1 MGVFEYES
9 ASPAADLQ
17 LTDGVDRRG
26 FLKCMA
32 WAGTAMVWTISGG
45 VLTSCGIGAPAT
57 NATRTRDLYFVQIS
71 DSHIGFKGAA
81 NPDVTGTFEHAIAQV
96 NALPHRPAFVAH
108 TGDLTH
114 LSQPVEFDT
123 VKQML
128 STLKTTEVHTVPG
141 EHDAVGDNAN
151 QKYLQVFGKGSRGN
165 GYYSFDLNG
174 VHLLFLVN
182 TSGVENLGVL
192 GRDQLDFIKKDL
204 AGLSSDTPLV
214 VFSHIPLF
222 AMYPTWG
229 WYTHDSMEALSN
241 MRRFSSVTCLNG
253 HVHQLMSKAEGNITF
268 HAATCTAYPLPH
280 PGAPG
285 VDKPQPVVLPAQ
297 ELYPALGIREAT
309 YVTHPGMLAVK
320 DDPLV

>member
-1 MGVFEYES
+1 MGVFNDDKMAGVVAPEFG
-9 ASPAADLQ
+9 
-17 LTDGVDRRG
+17 DGVDRRG

-32 WAGTAMVWTISGG
+32 WAGTATVWTVSAG
-45 VLTSCGIGAPAT
+45 VLTSCGIGTAAT
-57 NATRTRDLYFVQIS
+57 QPSRTKDLYFVQIS

-81 NPDVTGTFEHAIAQV
+81 NPDVTGTFAHAIAQV

-114 LSQPVEFDT
+114 LSQPDEFDT

-128 STLKTTEVHTVPG
+128 GTLRTSAVHVVPG
-141 EHDAVGDNAN
+141 EHDAVGDTAN

-165 GYYSFDLNG
+165 GYYSLDLNG

-192 GRDQLDFIKKDL
+192 GSDQLDFIKKDL
-204 AGLSSDTPLV
+204 AGLSADTPLV

-222 AMYPTWG
+222 AMYTKWG
-229 WYTHDSMEALSN
+229 WFTHDSIEALSY
-241 MRRFSSVTCLNG
+241 MKRFSSVTCLNG
-253 HVHQLMSKAEGNITF
+253 HVHQLMSKTEGNITF

-285 VDKPQPVVLPAQ
+285 VDKPSPVVLPAG
-297 ELYPALGIREAT
+297 ELYDALGIREAS
-309 YVTHPGMLAVK
+309 YVAHPGTLAVK
-320 DDPLV
+320 DDHLV